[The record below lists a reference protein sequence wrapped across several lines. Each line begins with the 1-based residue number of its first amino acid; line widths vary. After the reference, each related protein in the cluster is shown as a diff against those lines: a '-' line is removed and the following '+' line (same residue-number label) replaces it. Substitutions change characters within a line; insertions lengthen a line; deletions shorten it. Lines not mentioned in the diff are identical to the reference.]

1 MRKSFAEKRETSSCR
16 RTRVHSAAPH
26 SWRGLKQI
34 AVRYA
39 ANPQQQLCSH
49 KRGQTDQREAAP
61 TPRSVRRPGKP
72 IWAGRSRSL
81 LTVPAY
87 AEMGGVEFRMR
98 PARQIQQLATARQR
112 RSKRTDQQ
120 RATTPGAAFGDS
132 GGRGVQNELTARGVY
147 TGRSVRQLWQRCCAP
162 FER

>member
-1 MRKSFAEKRETSSCR
+1 MLPTHNSN
-16 RTRVHSAAPH
+16 SAPI
-26 SWRGLKQI
+26 R
-34 AVRYA
+34 
-39 ANPQQQLCSH
+39 
-49 KRGQTDQREAAP
+49 RGQTDQRDRREAAP